1 MTTPLRYVTAV
12 LLLTFTTAALAK
24 PKEFTN
30 WPEGTS
36 PQVVGKKVAERF
48 VSTINLTKEGQVY
61 PAICAWFGALKFANA
76 AKDEKLELS
85 LIERFDTQLTP
96 EISRTIFE
104 KRHVDYSMAGAV
116 PFQIYLETGYKK
128 HLALGRQL
136 ADQQWEKP
144 TPDGLT
150 PETRFWID
158 DMYMITVLQV
168 QAYRTTHEE
177 KYLDR
182 AALEMEAYL
191 DKLQQPNGLFY
202 HAADVPF
209 FWGRGNGWVAAGL
222 TELLK
227 VLPKSHPRRKKILT
241 SYQTMMKTLLSYL
254 GDDGLWRQLIDRK
267 ELWPETSSTAMFT
280 YAMVSGVKNGWLKD
294 KAYAQAARK
303 GWLGLVKY
311 LEPNGDL
318 REVCEGT
325 GKHND
330 YQYYVDRK
338 RITGDL
344 HGQAPLLWAA
354 TALLE

>member
-1 MTTPLRYVTAV
+1 MTTPLRYITAF
-12 LLLTFTTAALAK
+12 LLLAFATAALAK
-24 PKEFTN
+24 PKEFSN

-36 PQVVGKKVAERF
+36 PQVVGKRVAERF
-48 VSTINLTKEGQVY
+48 ISTIELNKESIY
-61 PAICAWFGALKFANA
+61 PTICTWFGGLKFANA
-76 AKDEKLELS
+76 THNEALRQQ
-85 LIERFDTQLTP
+85 LIGRFQSQFTP
-96 EISRTIFE
+96 EIQKAAID
-104 KRHVDYSMAGAV
+104 KQHVDYSMAGSV
-116 PFQIYLETGYKK
+116 PFEIYMQTKNAEA
-128 HLALGRQL
+128 LALGRRF
-136 ADQQWEKP
+136 ADHQWEEP
-144 TPDGLT
+144 TKGGLT
-150 PETRFWID
+150 RETRFWID

-168 QAYRTTHEE
+168 QAYRATHEE

-182 AALEMEAYL
+182 ATLEMEAYL

-202 HAADVPF
+202 HAPDVPF

-227 VLPKSHPRRKKILT
+227 VLPKSHPRRKRILT
-241 SYQTMMKTLLSYL
+241 SYQAMMKTLLAHQ

-330 YQYYVDRK
+330 YHHYVARK

-344 HGQAPLLWAA
+344 HGQAPLIWAA
-354 TALLE
+354 AALME